1 MNQSIY
7 AAGKLVARGIFFCT
21 MRVRQLRPEIAERAG
36 GYVLAL
42 THQGHLDPF
51 CSATLIRRRM
61 RWLTRKE
68 FYKHRPLGWLLDR
81 TGAIKVNRQGISA
94 GAIRRAVELARAG
107 EVIGIC
113 PEGGTVCGG
122 EAVFRGGAIKRG
134 VCSIAIRAGVPIV
147 PCVMLG
153 THALS
158 RVKPWLPFKH
168 ARLWVVYGQPID
180 PPEAKSTRATR
191 DALAKKLSEAFT
203 KLYRE
208 ANATFGFDDG
218 DWP

>member
-1 MNQSIY
+1 MNRTIY
-7 AAGKLVARGIFFCT
+7 AAGKLVARGIFVCT
-21 MRVRQLRPEIAERAG
+21 MRVRQLRPEIAERSG

-51 CSATLIRRRM
+51 CSATLIRRPM

-68 FYKHRPLGWLLDR
+68 FYKYRPLAWLLDR
-81 TGAIKVNRQGISA
+81 MGSIKVNRQGISV
-94 GAIRRAVELARAG
+94 GAIRRAVELARQG

-134 VCSIAIRAGVPIV
+134 VCSIAIRARVPIV

-168 ARLWVVYGQPID
+168 GRLWVAYGPPIE
-180 PPEAKSTRATR
+180 PPKSKSTRATR
-191 DALAKKLSEAFT
+191 AALAKELSDAFT
-203 KLYRE
+203 KLYRD
-208 ANATFGFDDG
+208 ANETFGFDDK